1 MNIPSL
7 YGNRV
12 FWTATS
18 AVNQYPG
25 GIGYANR
32 VEGTDGVVG
41 DLWDK
46 FTGSP
51 VGQVVLPGV
60 KDLVSGIMSKVWVKT
75 KEAAGYKI
83 DGPVVVDGVAY
94 VKARTPTGI
103 PVLINEAGV
112 DSPYTPEKESK
123 ALKYDP
129 VTGRFTPMAVGIG
142 IGVVAIAVI
151 AAFFLLRRR

>member
-32 VEGTDGVVG
+32 VYGTQDYLSDFVDSVIGVVTPAVE
-41 DLWDK
+41 DLAK
-46 FTGSP
+46 N
-51 VGQVVLPGV
+51 L
-60 KDLVSGIMSKVWVKT
+60 MNKVWIKT

-83 DGPVVVDGVAY
+83 DGPVVVDGVPY
-94 VKARTPTGI
+94 IKATNASGA

-112 DSPYTPEKESK
+112 DIPYTPEKESK

-142 IGVVAIAVI
+142 IGVVAIAAI